1 MDTVTTSIENKTTIK
16 TKEKVQRQIRSN
28 YTIAARKVIHS
39 TWRYPLFKMIF
50 RARTLSSKIF
60 SSIIIFMI
68 LASTILVML
77 NTVESI
83 NAQYA
88 PQLYLWEWIFTILF
102 TIEYFLRIVSLP
114 SPKRYIFSPLGIIDL
129 LATFPFY
136 LNVFGTDAGNY
147 FLVLRMVRLFRL
159 FRIFNLHEYS
169 HEATILLTALRA
181 SRYKIIIFILA
192 VFISVVM
199 IGSLMF
205 LIEGRENGFTSIP
218 TGIYWAIVTITT
230 VGYGD
235 IVPHTPTG
243 QILAATLMM
252 MGFSTIVV
260 PTSII
265 SSEIA
270 RQNKKRSTSNKEC
283 LDCGLPEHDSD
294 ASYCKRCGSR
304 LWG

>member
-1 MDTVTTSIENKTTIK
+1 MDTVTTIEKK
-16 TKEKVQRQIRSN
+16 TKIRTKTELKKQVKVN
-28 YTIAARKVIHS
+28 YVTSARKVINS
-39 TWRYPLFKMIF
+39 SWRYPLFKMIF

-68 LASTILVML
+68 LASTLLVML

-83 NAQYA
+83 NVHYAQR
-88 PQLYLWEWIFTILF
+88 LYFWEWIFTVLF
-102 TIEYFLRIVSLP
+102 TIEYFLRILSLP
-114 SPKRYIFSPLGIIDL
+114 SPKRYIFSPLGIIDF

-136 LNVFGTDAGNY
+136 LSVFGTDAGNY

-159 FRIFNLHEYS
+159 FRIFNLHEYT

-205 LIEGRENGFTSIP
+205 LIEGKTNGFNSIP
-218 TGIYWAIVTITT
+218 KGIYWAIVTITT

-235 IVPHTPTG
+235 ITPQTPTG
-243 QILAATLMM
+243 QILASALMM